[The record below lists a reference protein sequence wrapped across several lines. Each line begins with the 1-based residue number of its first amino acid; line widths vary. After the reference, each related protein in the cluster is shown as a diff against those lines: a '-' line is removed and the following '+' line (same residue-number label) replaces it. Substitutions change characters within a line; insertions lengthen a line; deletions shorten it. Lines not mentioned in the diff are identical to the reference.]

1 MSSSMNNKVFKKG
14 RDLKEEMSSEIEM
27 VSKGYRK
34 LVKIKVGLRSRET
47 IRFLSNEF
55 RQKHTIILQSLMKE
69 PIQSKKSTQINL
81 KINFNYF
88 NI

>member
-1 MSSSMNNKVFKKG
+1 MNNKVFKKG
-14 RDLKEEMSSEIEM
+14 RDLKEEMNSEIEM

-55 RQKHTIILQSLMKE
+55 RHKTLHN
-69 PIQSKKSTQINL
+69 P
-81 KINFNYF
+81 
-88 NI
+88 

>member
-1 MSSSMNNKVFKKG
+1 MILFPFLTMSSSINNKVLKKG

-34 LVKIKVGLRSRET
+34 LVKIKVGLRLQET

-55 RQKHTIILQSLMKE
+55 RQKTLHKRQSLMKE
-69 PIQSKKSTQINL
+69 PIQSKKST
-81 KINFNYF
+81 KIHL
-88 NI
+88 